1 MGHTSTA
8 RQVAT
13 LMVEKLSKEQLINEI
28 YQLLVILTPS
38 ELKYQD
44 KFIKNKQDERIK

>member
-8 RQVAT
+8 REVAT
-13 LMVEKLSKEQLINEI
+13 LMVKKLNKEQLISEI
-28 YQLLVILTPS
+28 YHLLVILPPS
-38 ELKYQD
+38 ELKWQH

>member
-8 RQVAT
+8 REVAT
-13 LMVEKLSKEQLINEI
+13 LMVKKLNKEQLISEI
-28 YQLLVILTPS
+28 YHLLVILPPS

-44 KFIKNKQDERIK
+44 EFIKNK

>member
-28 YQLLVILTPS
+28 YQLLVILPPL

-44 KFIKNKQDERIK
+44 EFIKNK